1 MLDKLGG
8 VFAPRP
14 SCGPHKLRESLPLV
28 VMLRNRLKYALTRD
42 EVTKIVMQRTI
53 KVDGK
58 VRTDINYPA
67 GFMGKSLFNVC
78 GLWLFIE
85 DLCHYLIMLRF
96 KKSA

>member
-8 VFAPRP
+8 VYAPRP
-14 SCGPHKLRESLPLV
+14 STGPHKLRESLPLV

-67 GFMGKSLFNVC
+67 GFMGKFFHHSMN
-78 GLWLFIE
+78 
-85 DLCHYLIMLRF
+85 
-96 KKSA
+96 

>member
-14 SCGPHKLRESLPLV
+14 SSGPHKLRESLPLV

-58 VRTDINYPA
+58 VRTDVNFPA
-67 GFMGKSLFNVC
+67 GFMGESTWFLFNLL
-78 GLWLFIE
+78 GLAFHRRLDI
-85 DLCHYLIMLRF
+85 LQL
-96 KKSA
+96 